1 MANST
6 SGSKEA
12 APVNEPIPVS
22 TGDGA
27 ASSAAPPPK
36 VKINKTTLRES
47 LLIFGYVKPYRW
59 QFAAGLLFIGLSSL
73 STMAFP
79 YLLKLLI
86 DSAGQGAGQITIP
99 GIPGHTGSLT
109 GHYSPGFL
117 ALTMVGVL
125 SIQMVFSYLRVYLFT
140 SVGERALADMRTDVY
155 RRMIRM
161 PMDFFAQRR
170 VGELSSRIS
179 ADLSQIQDVVTSVLA
194 ELLRGLLTLL
204 IGLGLIFYISPRLS
218 GMMLS
223 VVPVIVLLAIVFSK
237 RIRKIS
243 RQTQDQLADSNTI
256 VQETLQGIGNVKAF
270 SNEWY
275 EIRRYTH
282 SLREAVHLAVKNG
295 RNRGLFVSFLIFSLF
310 GTIILVVWYGVG
322 LMQAG
327 VLSFGAL
334 TAFVVYTAF
343 VGGSMAGFAD
353 LFSQVQ
359 KTLGATQRVRELL
372 QADPE
377 SINTEEEPLD
387 EQYRLNGVVELD
399 KIAFHYPSRADIPVL
414 KEVSL
419 QVERGQQIALVGP
432 SGAGKSTLAAL
443 LLRFYEPDSGLLSF
457 DGRPAGEIPL
467 SQLRKQM
474 ALVPQDILLFGGTIR
489 ENIAYGKP
497 SASQAEIENAAR
509 QAHAHEFISGFP
521 EGYDTVVGDR
531 GIKLSGGQRQ
541 RIAIARAILKNPVI
555 LLLDEATSSLDSTSE
570 LLVQE
575 ALDNLMKNRTSFV
588 IAHRLSTIR
597 HADKIIVLEKG
608 LIKEMG
614 THQELLAQEDGLYR
628 SLVRLQMDAT
638 ASSAKVRSSDL
649 AL

>member
-1 MANST
+1 M
-6 SGSKEA
+6 
-12 APVNEPIPVS
+12 
-22 TGDGA
+22 TGATDGL
-27 ASSAAPPPK
+27 PN
-36 VKINKTTLRES
+36 VKISKTTLRES
-47 LLIFGYVKPYRW
+47 LLIFRYVQPYRW

-86 DSAGQGAGQITIP
+86 DSAGQGGAPGPAGIP
-99 GIPGHTGSLT
+99 GIPYTSGAIPIPGIHSSKGALPGHLT
-109 GHYSPGFL
+109 PGFL
-117 ALTMVGVL
+117 ALAMVAVL
-125 SIQMVFSYLRVYLFT
+125 SVQMIFSYLRVYLFT

-194 ELLRGLLTLL
+194 EILRGLLTLL
-204 IGLGLIFYISPRLS
+204 IGLGLIFYISSRLS
-218 GMMLS
+218 LMMLS
-223 VVPVIVLLAIVFSK
+223 VVPVIIVLAILFGR

-270 SNEWY
+270 SNEWF
-275 EIRRYTH
+275 EIKRYGH
-282 SLREAVHLAVKNG
+282 SLQEAVQLAIKNG
-295 RNRGLFVSFLIFSLF
+295 RNRGLFTSFLIFSLF

-322 LMQAG
+322 I
-327 VLSFGAL
+327 LSFGAL

-353 LFSQVQ
+353 LFSQLQ

-372 QADPE
+372 QAEPE
-377 SINTEEEPLD
+377 AINTEEEPLD
-387 EQYRLNGVVELD
+387 EQYRLYGRVEMEQV
-399 KIAFHYPSRADIPVL
+399 AFRYPSRADIPVL

-419 QVERGQQIALVGP
+419 QAQRGQQIALVGP

-443 LLRFYEPDSGLLSF
+443 LLRFYEPDSGVLSF

-541 RIAIARAILKNPVI
+541 RIAIARAILKDPVI
-555 LLLDEATSSLDSTSE
+555 LLLDEATSSLDSASE

-575 ALDNLMKNRTSFV
+575 ALDNLMKNRTSFI

-608 LIKEMG
+608 LIREIG
-614 THQELLAQEDGLYR
+614 SHEELLAQKDGLYQ
-628 SLVRLQMDAT
+628 SLVRLQMEGGESVGTFGA
-638 ASSAKVRSSDL
+638 
-649 AL
+649 

>member
-1 MANST
+1 
-6 SGSKEA
+6 
-12 APVNEPIPVS
+12 
-22 TGDGA
+22 
-27 ASSAAPPPK
+27 
-36 VKINKTTLRES
+36 
-47 LLIFGYVKPYRW
+47 
-59 QFAAGLLFIGLSSL
+59 
-73 STMAFP
+73 MAFP

-86 DSAGQGAGQITIP
+86 DSAGQRAGLSGNAAVPGVMGHMVIP
-99 GIPGHTGSLT
+99 GIPGTHGNTGPLTGS
-109 GHYSPGFL
+109 HSPGFL
-117 ALTMVGVL
+117 ALTMVAVL
-125 SIQMVFSYLRVYLFT
+125 SIQMVFSFMRVYLFT

-179 ADLSQIQDVVTSVLA
+179 ADLSQIQDVVSSVLA
-194 ELLRGLLTLL
+194 EILRGLLTLL
-204 IGLGLIFYISPRLS
+204 IGLGLIFYISSRLS
-218 GMMLS
+218 LMMLS
-223 VVPVIVLLAIVFSK
+223 VVPLIIVLAIFFSK

-275 EIRRYTH
+275 EIRRYAH
-282 SLREAVHLAVKNG
+282 SLREAVHLAIKNG
-295 RNRGLFVSFLIFSLF
+295 RNRGLFVSFLVFSLF
-310 GTIILVVWYGVG
+310 GAIILVVWYGVG

-327 VLSFGAL
+327 RLSFGAL

-343 VGGSMAGFAD
+343 VGGTMAGFAD
-353 LFSQVQ
+353 LFSQLQ

-377 SINTEEEPLD
+377 AINTEEEPLD
-387 EQYRLNGVVELD
+387 ERYRVRGQVGLEN
-399 KIAFHYPSRADIPVL
+399 ISFRYPSRSDIPVL
-414 KEVSL
+414 KEISL
-419 QVERGQQIALVGP
+419 QVERGQQIAFVGP

-443 LLRFYEPDSGLLSF
+443 LLRFYEPDAGFLSF

-489 ENIAYGKP
+489 ENIAYGRP
-497 SASQAEIENAAR
+497 SATSAEIENAAR

-541 RIAIARAILKNPVI
+541 RVAIARAILKDPVI
-555 LLLDEATSSLDSTSE
+555 LLLDEATSSLDSASE

-575 ALDNLMKNRTSFV
+575 ALDNLMKNRTSFI

-597 HADKIIVLEKG
+597 YADKIIVLEKG
-608 LIKEMG
+608 MIKEMG
-614 THQELLAQEDGLYR
+614 THEELMGEEDGLYR
-628 SLVRLQMDAT
+628 SLVRLQMT
-638 ASSAKVRSSDL
+638 E
-649 AL
+649 

>member
-1 MANST
+1 MDMSNST
-6 SGSKEA
+6 SDT
-12 APVNEPIPVS
+12 N
-22 TGDGA
+22 GA
-27 ASSAAPPPK
+27 ASRNGRNGPFPAAEPAPK
-36 VKINKTTLRES
+36 LRINKESLRES
-47 LLIFGYVKPYRW
+47 LLIFRYVRPYRL
-59 QFAAGLLFIGLSSL
+59 QFAAGLFFIGLSSL

-86 DSAGQGAGQITIP
+86 DSAGQRAGIPGSATAPGHSGPIDIP
-99 GIPGHTGSLT
+99 GISGQAGSLT
-109 GHYSPGFL
+109 GHYSPGLL
-117 ALTMVGVL
+117 ALTMVAVL
-125 SIQMVFSYLRVYLFT
+125 SVQMVFSYMRVYLFT
-140 SVGERALADMRTDVY
+140 SVGEQALADMRTDVY

-179 ADLSQIQDVVTSVLA
+179 ADLSQIQDLVTSVLA
-194 ELLRGLLTLL
+194 EILRGLLTLM

-218 GMMLS
+218 FMMLS
-223 VVPVIVLLAIVFSK
+223 VVPLVILLAIVFSR
-237 RIRKIS
+237 RIRKLS
-243 RQTQDQLADSNTI
+243 RQTQDQLADSNNI

-275 EIRRYTH
+275 EIRRYAH
-282 SLREAVHLAVKNG
+282 SLREAVYLAVENG
-295 RNRGLFVSFLIFSLF
+295 RNRGLFISFLIFSLF

-322 LMQAG
+322 LMQTG
-327 VLSFGAL
+327 LLSFGAL

-353 LFSQVQ
+353 LFSQLQ

-372 QADPE
+372 QTDPE
-377 SINTEEEPLD
+377 AINTEEEALD
-387 EQYRLNGVVELD
+387 ERYRLSGQVGME
-399 KIAFHYPSRADIPVL
+399 KIAFRYPSRPDIPVL
-414 KEVSL
+414 REISL
-419 QVERGQQIALVGP
+419 QVKRGQQIALVGP

-443 LLRFYEPDSGLLSF
+443 LLRFYEPDTGLLSF
-457 DGRPAGEIPL
+457 DGRSAREIPL

-497 SASQAEIENAAR
+497 SASPAEIANAAR

-521 EGYDTVVGDR
+521 EGYETVVGDR

-541 RIAIARAILKNPVI
+541 RIAIARAILKDPVI
-555 LLLDEATSSLDSTSE
+555 LLLDEATSSLDSASE

-575 ALDNLMKNRTSFV
+575 AVDNLMKNRTSFI

-608 LIKEMG
+608 VIKETG
-614 THQELLAQEDGLYR
+614 THEELLEQEDGLYR
-628 SLVRLQMDAT
+628 SLVRLQME
-638 ASSAKVRSSDL
+638 
-649 AL
+649 

>member
-1 MANST
+1 MANSR
-6 SGSKEA
+6 SRREA
-12 APVNEPIPVS
+12 
-22 TGDGA
+22 T
-27 ASSAAPPPK
+27 SSADLPPK
-36 VKINKTTLRES
+36 AKINKTTLRES
-47 LLIFGYVKPYRW
+47 LLIFSYVKPYRW
-59 QFAAGLLFIGLSSL
+59 QFAAGMLFVGISSL
-73 STMAFP
+73 STMGFP
-79 YLLKLLI
+79 YVLKLLI
-86 DSAGQGAGQITIP
+86 DSAGQRAVMGENGSIP
-99 GIPGHTGSLT
+99 GIHGIPRIPGTSGNAGSLT
-109 GHYSPGFL
+109 GHYPPGLL
-117 ALTMVGVL
+117 ALAMVGVL

-140 SVGERALADMRTDVY
+140 SVGEQALADMRTDVY

-161 PMDFFAQRR
+161 SMDFFAQRR

-194 ELLRGLLTLL
+194 EILRGLLTLL
-204 IGLGLIFYISPRLS
+204 IGLGLIFYISTRLS
-218 GMMLS
+218 LMMLS
-223 VVPVIVLLAIVFSK
+223 VVPLIVVLAIVFSK

-243 RQTQDQLADSNTI
+243 RQTKDQLADSNTI

-275 EIRRYTH
+275 EIRRYAD
-282 SLREAVHLAVKNG
+282 SLREVVHLAIKNG

-353 LFSQVQ
+353 LFSQLQ

-377 SINTEEEPLD
+377 AINTEEELLD
-387 EQYRLNGVVELD
+387 ERYRLHGQVRLN
-399 KIAFHYPSRADIPVL
+399 KIAFRYPSRSDIPVL
-414 KEVSL
+414 NEVSL
-419 QVERGQQIALVGP
+419 QVEKGQQIALVWP
-432 SGAGKSTLAAL
+432 SGAGKSTLVAL
-443 LLRFYEPDSGLLSF
+443 LLRFYEPDAGLLSF

-497 SASQAEIENAAR
+497 SASQDEIEGAAR

-541 RIAIARAILKNPVI
+541 RVAIARAILKDPVI
-555 LLLDEATSSLDSTSE
+555 LLLDEATSSLDSASE

-575 ALDNLMKNRTSFV
+575 ALANLMKNRTSFV

-597 HADKIIVLEKG
+597 HSDKIIVLEKG
-608 LIKEMG
+608 MIKEMG
-614 THQELLAQEDGLYR
+614 THEELVGEEDGMYR
-628 SLVRLQMDAT
+628 SLVRLQLDGGDAMGIPPE
-638 ASSAKVRSSDL
+638 APP
-649 AL
+649 

>member
-6 SGSKEA
+6 SGR
-12 APVNEPIPVS
+12 NR
-22 TGDGA
+22 
-27 ASSAAPPPK
+27 SAATNGTVPIVEPPPK
-36 VKINKTTLRES
+36 LKLNKESLRET
-47 LLIFGYVKPYRW
+47 LLIFRYIQPYRG
-59 QFAAGLLFIGLSSL
+59 QFAAGLLFIALSSL

-86 DSAGQGAGQITIP
+86 DSAGQRAGSSGNAVIPGAMGNMTIP
-99 GIPGHTGSLT
+99 GISGHTGSLT
-109 GHYSPGFL
+109 ADHSPGFL
-117 ALTMVGVL
+117 ALVMVAVL
-125 SIQMVFSYLRVYLFT
+125 SVQMVFSFMRVYLFT

-179 ADLSQIQDVVTSVLA
+179 TDLSQIQDLVSSVLA
-194 ELLRGLLTLL
+194 EILRGLLTLL

-218 GMMLS
+218 LMMLS
-223 VVPVIVLLAIVFSK
+223 VVPLIIVLAIVFSK
-237 RIRKIS
+237 RIRKVS

-275 EIRRYTH
+275 EIRRYAH
-282 SLREAVHLAVKNG
+282 SLREAVHLAIKNG
-295 RNRGLFVSFLIFSLF
+295 RNRGLFISFLVFTLF

-322 LMQAG
+322 LMQTG
-327 VLSFGAL
+327 LLSFGAL

-343 VGGSMAGFAD
+343 VGGTMAGFAD
-353 LFSQVQ
+353 LFSQLQ

-372 QADPE
+372 QAAPE
-377 SINTEEEPLD
+377 AINTEEEPLD
-387 EQYRLNGVVELD
+387 ERYRVSGQVGLEN
-399 KIAFHYPSRADIPVL
+399 ISFRYPSRPDIPVL
-414 KEVSL
+414 KEISL
-419 QVERGQQIALVGP
+419 QVERGQQIAFVGP

-443 LLRFYEPDSGLLSF
+443 LLRFYEPDAGGLSF

-489 ENIAYGKP
+489 ENIAYGRP
-497 SASQAEIENAAR
+497 SATSDEIEHAAR

-541 RIAIARAILKNPVI
+541 RIAIARAILKDPVI
-555 LLLDEATSSLDSTSE
+555 LVLDEATSSLDSASE

-575 ALDNLMKNRTSFV
+575 ALDNLMKNRTSFI

-608 LIKEMG
+608 MVKEMG
-614 THQELLAQEDGLYR
+614 THGELMGEEDGLYR
-628 SLVRLQMDAT
+628 SLVRLQMEGG
-638 ASSAKVRSSDL
+638 SEE
-649 AL
+649 